1 GRLATPVTPEVR
13 RGTSL
18 DALGETTP
26 TDRARRLAARA
37 RRLAARAMRLNRLF
51 VCLVVVPTALAVLYF
66 GVLAHDVYVS
76 ESQFVVR
83 TVQRSMASGLGS
95 LLQSTGLTQGSEDV
109 YSVESFLNSRDALQ
123 SLEQRHHL
131 KRSFGSHKIDLLA
144 RFDPLGWDGSFEA
157 LLRYYQRFVA
167 RPDLDSTSSILTLT
181 VRAFSARVA
190 SAINEDL

>member
-1 GRLATPVTPEVR
+1 
-13 RGTSL
+13 
-18 DALGETTP
+18 
-26 TDRARRLAARA
+26 
-37 RRLAARAMRLNRLF
+37 MRLNRLF

-109 YSVESFLNSRDALQ
+109 YSVENFLISRDALQ

-144 RFDPLGWDGSFEA
+144 RFDPLGWAASSKALFGSFTGS
-157 LLRYYQRFVA
+157 FS
-167 RPDLDSTSSILTLT
+167 RPDPDSTSSSLQLPAG
-181 VRAFSARVA
+181 AFATRVP
-190 SAINEDL
+190 